1 MSRTSAPAAPGALE
15 LPLTVVFRSDW
26 GVGTGTGIAG
36 GVDSVVEKDADAR
49 PVVRGTVLTGVVR
62 EQAATVARALD
73 EAPRGAWHDFVT
85 ALFGT
90 PESPR
95 LVSFTD
101 ATVPDDAPDVAV
113 HEVVLLSI
121 DEDTG
126 TAKNDFLRLFERA
139 GACTLRGGVGL
150 ARTDLHGRSISWD
163 DGQRE
168 AAELVLTLAGLLVR
182 GIGSN
187 RSDGD
192 GLCDVLVGG
201 GEQDRPGHRLLL
213 LHRVQLVE
221 TARRKPDKDHGAQSD
236 SRHVR
241 VEELRRRGHARH
253 DGDGLTADAERPV
266 ELVPDTV
273 PGHGARCRRAQLDP
287 GHGRLRRVSDE
298 DDGIVAAGEGVVAD
312 LHTVDDRGVRRSGV
326 DPLSEVLHEP
336 GARV

>member
-113 HEVVLLSI
+113 HEVVSLSI

-168 AAELVLTLAGLLVR
+168 AAELVLTLAGLLA
-182 GIGSN
+182 SA
-187 RSDGD
+187 
-192 GLCDVLVGG
+192 
-201 GEQDRPGHRLLL
+201 P
-213 LHRVQLVE
+213 
-221 TARRKPDKDHGAQSD
+221 
-236 SRHVR
+236 
-241 VEELRRRGHARH
+241 
-253 DGDGLTADAERPV
+253 
-266 ELVPDTV
+266 TV
-273 PGHGARCRRAQLDP
+273 PTATGCATSSSASGPMPPALGHGAASGWRSGPAPRRPPRRRPAPSPPRCSSAGPRRRA
-287 GHGRLRRVSDE
+287 GTAVS
-298 DDGIVAAGEGVVAD
+298 
-312 LHTVDDRGVRRSGV
+312 
-326 DPLSEVLHEP
+326 
-336 GARV
+336 